1 MSREKMAR
9 RKAAGDNPNA
19 VKKSD
24 LTFNG
29 APAPQPMRDTPQGKG
44 NLMNN
49 PKVGQSMGGGAPQ
62 PGGPGLFVYDDMA
75 ADPSKL
81 GSVGFVV
88 NSLVNQ
94 NEVPGT
100 RNNLQAHLFVKK
112 QPTLDTMNMMDAL
125 YNTQQTG
132 MRSQKLYDEGQPSSH
147 VPSPMGPLGQSMEAG
162 LSIPGGISPTFSNQ
176 MPSALTPQIQAQAKG
191 MDTKRGGGR
200 DKSKKSA

>member
-1 MSREKMAR
+1 MSKEKMAR

-75 ADPSKL
+75 ADGSKL
-81 GSVGFVV
+81 GSVGFV
-88 NSLVNQ
+88 SPSTLNQ
-94 NEVPGT
+94 NQVPGT
-100 RNNLQAHLFVKK
+100 RNNLQAHLSLQK

-132 MRSQKLYDEGQPSSH
+132 MRSQKLYGEGQPSSH

-162 LSIPGGISPTFSNQ
+162 LSIPGGFPPTFSNQ
-176 MPSALTPQIQAQAKG
+176 MPSALTPQIQAQAQG